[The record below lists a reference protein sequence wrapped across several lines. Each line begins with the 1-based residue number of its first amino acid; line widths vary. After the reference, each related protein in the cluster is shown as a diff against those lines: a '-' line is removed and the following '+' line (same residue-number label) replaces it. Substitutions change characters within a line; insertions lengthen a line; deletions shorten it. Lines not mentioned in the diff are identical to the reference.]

1 LKFIYNYKV
10 LIVLLFTFLSC
21 KLYKK
26 DFDNPVDY
34 IANDDLGVDAPAL
47 VFYPKTQTLNQNE
60 VVKIESVIVFH
71 PDSTESFVGMHLQIQ
86 FPNTLLELDTIKPGL
101 FITDTSTTTPLFTY
115 SFDGDNV
122 IDIYT
127 YFLSETKLNIEGTGH
142 IADIIFNS
150 ISTGSDSIYYDLDD
164 CQMIKIN
171 DDEIQIMGKRGAEII
186 IQ

>member
-1 LKFIYNYKV
+1 MKFIQNYKFLFLLLV
-10 LIVLLFTFLSC
+10 IVFSC

-34 IANDDLGVDAPAL
+34 NANDALDIRAPAL
-47 VFYPKTQTLNQNE
+47 VFYPKTKTINQNE
-60 VVKIESVIVFH
+60 VIKIESLVVFH
-71 PDSTESFVGMHLQIQ
+71 PDSLESFSGLHFNVQ
-86 FPNTLLELDTIKPGL
+86 FPNSLLELDTIKPGL
-101 FITDTSTTTPLFTY
+101 FITDTSNSTPLFTY
-115 SFDGDNV
+115 TFDGSNR
-122 IDIYT
+122 IDIYA
-127 YFLSETKLNIEGTGH
+127 YFLSETKLNIKGTGH

-150 ISTGSDSIYYDLDD
+150 KSAGTDSIYYDLDD

>member
-1 LKFIYNYKV
+1 MKFIKNYKF
-10 LIVLLFTFLSC
+10 LILLLVTVFSC

-34 IANDDLGVDAPAL
+34 NANEDLGISAPAL
-47 VFYPKTQTLNQNE
+47 VFYPKTQTINQNE
-60 VVKIESVIVFH
+60 VIKIESVVVFH
-71 PDSTESFVGMHLQIQ
+71 PDSLESFAGLHFSVQ
-86 FPNTLLELDTIKPGL
+86 FPNSLLELDTIKPGL
-101 FITDTSTTTPLFTY
+101 FITDTSNSTPLFTY
-115 SFDGDNV
+115 SFDGSNQ
-122 IDIYT
+122 IDIYA

-150 ISTGSDSIYYDLDD
+150 ISAGTDSIYYDLDD

-186 IQ
+186 VQ

>member
-1 LKFIYNYKV
+1 MKFIQNYKFLFLLLV
-10 LIVLLFTFLSC
+10 IVFSC

-34 IANDDLGVDAPAL
+34 NANDALDIRAPAL
-47 VFYPKTQTLNQNE
+47 VFYPKTQTINQNE
-60 VVKIESVIVFH
+60 VIKIESLVVFH
-71 PDSTESFVGMHLQIQ
+71 PDSLESFSGLHFNVQ
-86 FPNTLLELDTIKPGL
+86 FPNSLLELDTIKPGL
-101 FITDTSTTTPLFTY
+101 FITDTSNSTPLFTY
-115 SFDGDNV
+115 TFDGSNR
-122 IDIYT
+122 IDIYA
-127 YFLSETKLNIEGTGH
+127 YFLSETKLNIKGTGH

-150 ISTGSDSIYYDLDD
+150 KSAGTDSIYYDLDD